1 MRLLIRNGHIIDP
14 GSKTETDQDILIEDG
29 TIRAIGSADVICG
42 PEAAG
47 DKKDLTEIDAAGCWV
62 MPGFIDLHV
71 HLRDPGLTEKETLE
85 TGALAAAKGGFT
97 TICAMPNTKPVIDSA
112 EAFSDVRRR
121 SEDLPVTVLQTGAVT
136 KGQQGQALAEIEEMA
151 DLGMK
156 AISEDG
162 RSVMDVELYRKA
174 MELAAK
180 KDIVVMAHCE
190 DLALVNGGVMNEGP
204 SSRRLGLP
212 GISNESE
219 NVIEERDIR
228 LAKETGCRLHLCHCS
243 TKESYDIVKAAAEE
257 GLPVTAEV
265 CPHHFTL
272 SAEDIP
278 GDDADYKMNPPLREK
293 EDVEALRK
301 GLSEGIFSVI
311 ATDHAPHT
319 AKEKKGGFLRAPFG
333 ITGLETCA
341 GLVMTELVGGGF
353 LTPMQMAEALSYNPA
368 KILKIPRG
376 SIKAGEAA
384 DLVIFDPDT
393 EYTVDRSTFLSK
405 GKNTPF
411 DGRRLKGLV
420 RATIRAGRVVYEA

>member
-14 GSKTETDQDILIEDG
+14 GSRTEADRDILIEDG
-29 TIRAIGSADVICG
+29 IIAAIGPAEEICG
-42 PEAAG
+42 SGTAG
-47 DKKDLTEIDAAGCWV
+47 ASGDLTELDAAGCWV

-71 HLRDPGLTEKETLE
+71 HLRDPGLTHKETLE
-85 TGALAAAKGGFT
+85 TGAYAAVKGGFT

-112 EAFSDVRRR
+112 EAYMDIRKR
-121 SEDLPVTVLQTGAVT
+121 SEKLPVTILQTGAVT
-136 KGQQGQALAEIEEMA
+136 KGQQGETLAEIAEMA

-162 RSVMDVELYRKA
+162 RSVMDEELYRKA
-174 MELAAK
+174 MEVAAE

-212 GISNESE
+212 GINNESE
-219 NVIEERDIR
+219 NTIERRDIR

-243 TKESYDIVKAAAEE
+243 TRESYDIVKAAAEE

-272 SAEDIP
+272 TADDIP
-278 GDDADYKMNPPLREK
+278 SDDADYKMNPPLREK
-293 EDVEALRK
+293 EDVEALKK
-301 GLSEGIFSVI
+301 GLSEGVFSVI

-319 AKEKKGGFLRAPFG
+319 AEEKKGGFRHSPFG

-341 GLVMTELVGGGF
+341 GLVMTELVEKGL
-353 LTPMQMAEALSYNPA
+353 LTPMRMAEVLSYNPA
-368 KILKIPRG
+368 RVLKIARG
-376 SIKAGEAA
+376 SIGTGEAA
-384 DLVIFDPDT
+384 DLVVFDPDR
-393 EYTVDRSTFLSK
+393 EYVVDRTTFVSK

-420 RATIRAGRVVYEA
+420 RATIHAGTVVYEA